1 MISFSKRNVLPTP
14 VEKQT
19 KVAGKNDL
27 CGNNMSTGR
36 KNKPK
41 PAKTSCLFHATVFQN
56 HQETG
61 TGKKTKSCPGIL

>member
-1 MISFSKRNVLPTP
+1 MSCQRQWKSRQKLQVRMIYVGIIRRQA
-14 VEKQT
+14 EE
-19 KVAGKNDL
+19 
-27 CGNNMSTGR
+27 
-36 KNKPK
+36 NKPK